1 MRYSVKAHTLLY
13 EGAHAEFCRESAPPT
28 VCEAARRVLLVE
40 PLGRSR
46 GGCLLLLAGFLS

>member
-1 MRYSVKAHTLLY
+1 MRSVLPSERTIICVR
-13 EGAHAEFCRESAPPT
+13 GGST
-28 VCEAARRVLLVE
+28 VSLVE